1 MKEFK
6 PIEAIQSAYLCIT
19 TAQSDC
25 DMALLKYRQEMWA
38 DSHTWVENAISQ
50 LMSAK
55 YKLWIHEQEQAE
67 ANK

>member
-1 MKEFK
+1 MKGMT

-25 DMALLKYRQEMWA
+25 DMALLKYRQEMWEDA
-38 DSHTWVENAISQ
+38 HTWVENAISQ

-55 YKLWIHEQEQAE
+55 YKLWMHEQEQTE
-67 ANK
+67 ASK